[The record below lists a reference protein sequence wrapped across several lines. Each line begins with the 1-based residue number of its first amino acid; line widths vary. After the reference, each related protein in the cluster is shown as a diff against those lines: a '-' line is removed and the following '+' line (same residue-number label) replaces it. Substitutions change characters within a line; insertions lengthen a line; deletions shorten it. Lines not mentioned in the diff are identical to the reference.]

1 VGQGS
6 PEQERPA
13 GPGSWDGDDGGL
25 GIYVHV
31 PFCERVCPYCD
42 FAVVAERKLASGT
55 RDRYVTAL
63 LADLEMGAVRFAGR
77 RLETLYFGGGTPSLL
92 PPESL
97 ARLIDAARALFE
109 GPPAL
114 QEITLE
120 VNPSSTERSRLAAFR
135 EIGIDRL
142 SLGIQS
148 FSDTVLRRLGRAHR
162 AEEGRRTLEAA
173 RAAGFENL
181 SLDLIFAAPDQRLA
195 DLERDLDEA
204 LRFAPE
210 HLSAYELTVEAATPF
225 ALAER
230 RGQLRRAD
238 EDEVA
243 EMFLRI
249 EERAAAAG
257 LARYELSNYARPGFE
272 ARHNSRYWARRPV
285 LGIGLGAWSCEPP
298 CEGAPYGG
306 RRVNLRELGAYLE
319 RALAGR
325 PPEARV
331 EILEPREARAEAI
344 FLGLRRREGLEAA
357 AFERDF
363 AGAPR
368 AFFAA
373 PLDLLTREGLL
384 EESREGDL
392 RLTARGRLLADSV
405 FEHFV

>member
-6 PEQERPA
+6 PGQQHPA
-13 GPGSWDGDDGGL
+13 GAGSRDGDDGSL

-42 FAVVAERKLASGT
+42 FAVVAERKLAEGAG
-55 RDRYVTAL
+55 DRYVEAL
-63 LADLEMGAVRFAGR
+63 LAELEIGAARFAGR

-97 ARLIDAARALFE
+97 ARLIDAARALFG

-114 QEITLE
+114 SQITLE

-135 EIGIDRL
+135 ELGIDRL
-142 SLGIQS
+142 SIGIQS
-148 FSDTVLRRLGRAHR
+148 FSDTTLRRLGRAHR
-162 AEEGRRTLEAA
+162 AREGRRTLEAA
-173 RAAGFENL
+173 RAGGFEKL

-195 DLERDLDEA
+195 DLERDLEEA
-204 LRFAPE
+204 LRFEPE
-210 HLSAYELTVEAATPF
+210 HLSAYELTVEATTPF

-243 EMFLRI
+243 EMFLCI

-285 LGIGLGAWSCEPP
+285 LGVGMGAWSCEPP
-298 CEGAPYGG
+298 REGAPYGA

-325 PPEARV
+325 SPEDRV
-331 EILEPREARAEAI
+331 EILEPREARAEAV
-344 FLGLRRREGLEAA
+344 FLGLRRREGVEAA
-357 AFERDF
+357 AFELAFD
-363 AGAPR
+363 GAPR
-368 AFFAA
+368 VFFAE
-373 PLDLLTREGLL
+373 PLDRLTREGLL
-384 EESREGDL
+384 EESGEGDL